1 MNKKLSGAQLVLV
14 PITRIG
20 QNKFPFVEN
29 IKRRYIKYIDFYPV
43 TYLPGT
49 SDTGTTSTADMFVT
63 IYNSVGNTQL
73 VRDLPLERFNYQQ
86 TLGIRQQIGSYIS
99 LSDCYVDCQNQS
111 MVGTVAAFVFWYD
124 LPEFSE
130 RNTTDSTCMDFV
142 TVPLTNSVRYNLFP
156 DDDKMVGKRFRRI
169 LSSAPGT
176 TPDYRAG
183 VTAAQLANLYLTLR
197 KGSYNVLENVPVAM
211 LSQLQMLEKSE
222 FQNIIFD
229 FNSSFIT
236 IGGAGTIPN
245 VNTDYVGK
253 AVFLNLEYQN
263 N

>member
-14 PITRIG
+14 PITRLG

-29 IKRRYIKYIDFYPV
+29 IKRRYIKYIDFFASQ
-43 TYLPGT
+43 YLPGT
-49 SDTGTTSTADMFVT
+49 SETGTTSTTDMFVT
-63 IYNSVGNTQL
+63 IYNNAGNTQII
-73 VRDLPLERFNYQQ
+73 RDLPLERFNYTQ

-99 LSDCYVDCQNQS
+99 LSDCYVNCQNPA

-130 RNTTDSTCMDFV
+130 RNTTDNTCMDFV
-142 TVPLTNSVRYNLFP
+142 SIPLTNATRYNLFP

-169 LSSAPGT
+169 YASTPGT
-176 TPDYRAG
+176 TPDYQSGITSAE
-183 VTAAQLANLYLTLR
+183 LPNLYLTLR

-211 LSQLQMLEKSE
+211 LNQLTMLEKSE

-229 FNSSFIT
+229 FNSSYIT

-245 VNTDYVGK
+245 VSTDYIGK
-253 AVFLNLEYQN
+253 SVFLNLEYAK
-263 N
+263 

>member
-14 PITRIG
+14 PITRVG

-43 TYLPGT
+43 QYLPGT
-49 SDTGTTSTADMFVT
+49 TDPGTTSTADMFVT

-73 VRDLPLERFNYQQ
+73 MRDLPLERFNYQQ
-86 TLGIRQQIGSYIS
+86 TLGVRQQIGSYIS
-99 LSDCYVDCQNQS
+99 LSDCYVDCRNAS
-111 MVGTVAAFVFWYD
+111 MAGTTAAFIFWYD
-124 LPEFSE
+124 LPEFSKKNE
-130 RNTTDSTCMDFV
+130 TDSTCIDFV
-142 TVPLTNSVRYNLFP
+142 TIPITNSNRYNLFP

-169 LSSAPGT
+169 YASAPDT

-211 LSQLQMLEKSE
+211 LNQLTMLEKSE

-236 IGGAGTIPN
+236 VGGAGTIPN
-245 VNTDYVGK
+245 VQTDYVGK
-253 AVFLNLEYQN
+253 SVFLNLEYAN
-263 N
+263 I

>member
-1 MNKKLSGAQLVLV
+1 MNKKLSGAQMVLV
-14 PITRIG
+14 PINRLG

-29 IKRRYIKYIDFYPV
+29 IKRRYIKYIDFYPA

-49 SDTGTTSTADMFVT
+49 SVAGTTSTTNMFVT

-73 VRDLPLERFNYQQ
+73 MRDLPLERFNYKQ
-86 TLGIRQQIGSYIS
+86 TLGVRQQVGSYIS
-99 LSDCYVDCQNQS
+99 LSDCYVNCQNQA
-111 MVGTVAAFVFWYD
+111 MVGTMAAFIFWYD

-130 RNTTDSTCMDFV
+130 RNTTDSTCIDFV
-142 TVPLTNSVRYNLFP
+142 SIPLTNSTRYNLFP

-169 LSSAPGT
+169 YASAPSK
-176 TPDYRAG
+176 TPDYRNG
-183 VTAAQLANLYLTLR
+183 VESSELENLYLTLR

-211 LSQLQMLEKSE
+211 LNQLTMLEKSE

-229 FNSSFIT
+229 FNSSYIT

-245 VNTDYVGK
+245 VQTDYIGIS
-253 AVFLNLEYQN
+253 VFLNLEYAN
-263 N
+263 I

>member
-14 PITRIG
+14 PIVRVG

-29 IKRRYIKYIDFYPV
+29 IKRRYIKYIDFYPA

-49 SDTGTTSTADMFVT
+49 PDTGTTSTADMFVT
-63 IYNSVGNTQL
+63 IYNSVGNTQII
-73 VRDLPLERFNYQQ
+73 RDLPLERFNYKQ

-99 LSDCYVDCQNQS
+99 LSDCYVNCLDAAN
-111 MVGTVAAFVFWYD
+111 VGTVAAFIFWYD

-130 RNTTDSTCMDFV
+130 RNTTDNTCMDFV
-142 TVPLTNSVRYNLFP
+142 SIPVTNPTRYNMFP
-156 DDDKMVGKRFRRI
+156 DEDKLVGKRFRRI
-169 LSSAPGT
+169 LSSAPTT
-176 TPDYRAG
+176 TPDYKNSL
-183 VTAAQLANLYLTLR
+183 TAAQLENVYLTLR

-211 LSQLQMLEKSE
+211 LNQLQMLEKSE

-229 FNSSFIT
+229 FNSSYIM

-245 VNTDYVGK
+245 VVADYVGK
-253 AVFLNLEYQN
+253 AVFLNMEYAN
-263 N
+263 I

>member
-29 IKRRYIKYIDFYPV
+29 IKRRYIKYIDFYPNL
-43 TYLPGT
+43 YLPGT
-49 SDTGTTSTADMFVT
+49 DANGTTSADNMFVT

-99 LSDCYVDCQNQS
+99 LSDCYVNCQNAL
-111 MVGTVAAFVFWYD
+111 MLGTTAAFIFWYD

-130 RNTTDSTCMDFV
+130 RNTTESTCMDFV
-142 TVPLTNSVRYNLFP
+142 SIPLTNATRYNLFP

-169 LSSAPGT
+169 LSSTPAT
-176 TPDYRAG
+176 TPDYQTG
-183 VTAAQLANLYLTLR
+183 VTDLQLKNLYLTLR
-197 KGSYNVLENVPVAM
+197 KGSYNVLENVPLAM
-211 LSQLQMLEKSE
+211 LNQLTMLEKSE

-229 FNSSFIT
+229 FNSSFVT

-245 VNTDYVGK
+245 VLTDYVGK
-253 AVFLNLEYQN
+253 SVFLNLEYAN
-263 N
+263 K